1 MSSISLAIVE
11 DIDDIREGLLDYFQS
26 QPEFKAV
33 SAFSNM
39 EDILEQLK
47 DGFSADIILSDIGLP
62 GMNGIEGIRLV
73 KNISETTDIIMLTV
87 FMDSEKIFNAICA
100 GATGYLLKGTPMP
113 MIKQALLD
121 IHGGGSFMSPS
132 IARKVMEHFKMPIQ
146 KSDHWLTTKEREV
159 IDCLLDG
166 LSYKLIADR
175 LDITIDA
182 VRFRIKS
189 IYKKL
194 HVNSKVEILSKAL
207 KGEI

>member
-11 DIDDIREGLLDYFQS
+11 DIDDIRDGLLDYFRL
-26 QPEFKAV
+26 QPEFKEV
-33 SAFSNM
+33 HAFGNM
-39 EDILEQLK
+39 EDILEEFGK
-47 DGFSADIILSDIGLP
+47 GFHADIILSDIGLP
-62 GMNGIEGIRLV
+62 GMNGIEGIRLI
-73 KNISETTDIIMLTV
+73 KTISDSTDIIMLTV

-121 IHGGGSFMSPS
+121 INRGGSFMSPS

-146 KSDHWLTTKEREV
+146 KKDHRLTSKEKDV

-175 LDITIDA
+175 LDLSLDA
-182 VRFRIKS
+182 VRFRIKC

-194 HVNSKVEILSKAL
+194 HVNSKDEILSKAL

>member
-11 DIDDIREGLLDYFQS
+11 DIDDIREGLLDYFS
-26 QPEFKAV
+26 LQPEFEAV
-33 SAFSNM
+33 AAFSNM
-39 EDILEQLK
+39 EDILEQLGN
-47 DGFSADIILSDIGLP
+47 GFHVDIILSDIGLP
-62 GMNGIEGIRLV
+62 GMNGIEGIRLI
-73 KNISETTDIIMLTV
+73 NDISKKTDIIMLTV

-132 IARKVMEHFKMPIQ
+132 IARKVMEHFKTPVQ
-146 KSDHWLTTKEREV
+146 RTDHQLTSKEKDV
-159 IDCLLDG
+159 INCLLDG
-166 LSYKLIADR
+166 LSYKLIVDR
-175 LDITIDA
+175 LDVPMDT

-194 HVNSKVEILSKAL
+194 HVNSKGEILSKAL
-207 KGEI
+207 RGEI